1 MKPEP
6 VVGLSQ
12 SQLGDEMATKG
23 SEYKKRQEGNA
34 TVFEVTPAQ
43 APKFWYLVI
52 IGAVVGLGG
61 LLAMPGG
68 LAFVAMGGFAFWYGW
83 TRDLRPKATRQSA
96 TFKVTPDTMEAGG
109 VTYRKDDIHRLLLK
123 NSITDKELPMR
134 DATRR
139 IPISRQAWHS
149 VPRLSMVA
157 NTLNV
162 EMGGKSTAIAGGMDE
177 TTAYGLLTDV
187 SRIMGFK

>member
-1 MKPEP
+1 VKPEP

-23 SEYKKRQEGNA
+23 SEYKKRQEGNG

-96 TFKVTPDTMEAGG
+96 TFKVTPDTIEAGG

-123 NSITDKELPMR
+123 NSITDKELPMEIY
-134 DATRR
+134 TTNTNQ
-139 IPISRQAWHS
+139 QAGMAF
-149 VPRLSMVA
+149 RAQMSMVA

>member
-1 MKPEP
+1 
-6 VVGLSQ
+6 
-12 SQLGDEMATKG
+12 MATKG

-52 IGAVVGLGG
+52 FGAVVGLGG

-83 TRDLRPKATRQSA
+83 TRDLRPKATRQAA
-96 TFKVTPDTMEAGG
+96 TFKVTPDTIEAGG
-109 VTYRKDDIHRLLLK
+109 VTHRKDDIHRLLLK
-123 NSITDKELPMR
+123 NSITDKELPMEIY
-134 DATRR
+134 TTNTNQ
-139 IPISRQAWHS
+139 QAGMAF
-149 VPRLSMVA
+149 RAQMSMVA

>member
-12 SQLGDEMATKG
+12 LQLGDEMATKG

-52 IGAVVGLGG
+52 IGAVIGLGG

-123 NSITDKELPMR
+123 NSITDKELPMEIY
-134 DATRR
+134 TTNTNQ
-139 IPISRQAWHS
+139 QAGMAF
-149 VPRLSMVA
+149 RAQMSMVA